1 MTAVHVT
8 DSHWRIN
15 TPANVCVHGILPRMP
30 VLQRVISI
38 AWNVD
43 GTMNIGFDKQEE
55 RYEVAKAREVAAIVE
70 EFRPTV
76 VLVREKEKR
85 LLRLHQS
92 VPALFSPLLSLL
104 PCCPP
109 SPPGANRPFL
119 PGLGVLVFDVATN
132 PRPTMDAP
140 MHGWVDA

>member
-1 MTAVHVT
+1 
-8 DSHWRIN
+8 
-15 TPANVCVHGILPRMP
+15 MP

-76 VLVREKEKR
+76 VLVREKEKT

-92 VPALFSPLLSLL
+92 APALFSPPTFIVALLSTIASWSQSTLSSRTGSL
-104 PCCPP
+104 
-109 SPPGANRPFL
+109 
-119 PGLGVLVFDVATN
+119 GL
-132 PRPTMDAP
+132 
-140 MHGWVDA
+140 

>member
-43 GTMNIGFDKQEE
+43 GTMNVGFDKQEE

-76 VLVREKEKR
+76 VLVCEKEKR

-104 PCCPP
+104 PC
-109 SPPGANRPFL
+109 F
-119 PGLGVLVFDVATN
+119 
-132 PRPTMDAP
+132 
-140 MHGWVDA
+140 